1 MKHNLRVDE
10 EDFFL
15 QNKVVIV
22 EILDSPQILTIFGI
36 SEKKRVFSL
45 FLSDLC
51 RFSYKTFLMK
61 HSLNKEAL
69 YDWKY
74 FNHKKIGRTWK
85 EKT

>member
-36 SEKKRVFSL
+36 SEKKRVAL
-45 FLSDLC
+45 GE
-51 RFSYKTFLMK
+51 FLMRVGK
-61 HSLNKEAL
+61 LIICLERYTKL
-69 YDWKY
+69 MK
-74 FNHKKIGRTWK
+74 
-85 EKT
+85 

>member
-36 SEKKRVFSL
+36 SEKKRVAL
-45 FLSDLC
+45 
-51 RFSYKTFLMK
+51 REFLMRVG
-61 HSLNKEAL
+61 
-69 YDWKY
+69 
-74 FNHKKIGRTWK
+74 NHYTLMSSHDSKR
-85 EKT
+85 